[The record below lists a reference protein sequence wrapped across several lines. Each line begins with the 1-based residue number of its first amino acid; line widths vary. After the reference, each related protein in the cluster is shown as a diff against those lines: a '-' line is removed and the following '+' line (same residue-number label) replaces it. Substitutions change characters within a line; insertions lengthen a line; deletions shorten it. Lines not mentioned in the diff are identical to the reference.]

1 MRQGENPR
9 GFRGAVPGTF
19 SGGQGRGDPADPAA
33 ARAGWTYEKSGA
45 RAVCL
50 EYSAQD
56 GAWSPV
62 KNSAVQNQ
70 AAAWKSARKGGWGKA
85 EHPSASQLAFS
96 GAFRLFQCV
105 RVCTCVCAHAHVH
118 LCVCA
123 CVHAW
128 VCAYVQVYL
137 YRGVCVCVCLCTC
150 MHVCLCTAVYMYVS
164 V

>member
-9 GFRGAVPGTF
+9 GFRGAVRGTF

-85 EHPSASQLAFS
+85 EHPLASQLAFS

-105 RVCTCVCAHAHVH
+105 RVCVCARARAHF
-118 LCVCA
+118 
-123 CVHAW
+123 
-128 VCAYVQVYL
+128 VYPL
-137 YRGVCVCVCLCTC
+137 VDT
-150 MHVCLCTAVYMYVS
+150 
-164 V
+164 